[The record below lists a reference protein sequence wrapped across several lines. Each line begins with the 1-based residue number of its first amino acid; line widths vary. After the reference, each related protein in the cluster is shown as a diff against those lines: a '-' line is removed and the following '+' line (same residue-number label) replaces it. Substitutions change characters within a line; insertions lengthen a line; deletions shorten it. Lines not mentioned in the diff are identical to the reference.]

1 MGFNNGEYLQTSK
14 EELNSSELNLVVAGT
29 ETALM
34 VESEADQLSE
44 EIMLMQWYLDEQ
56 MAPVIDMIN
65 DFAAEA
71 AKPRWEVLETE
82 KNEEV
87 IAKVQELAEEG
98 LKNAYQIHDK
108 QNRSARIS
116 EIKEIVSNEFS
127 GEDQNEEIFGYAM
140 GAVSD
145 LEHAIV
151 RGKILNGE
159 PRIDGRDTR
168 TVRPISI
175 ETSLLPRVHGSVL
188 FTRGET
194 QALVTATLGTSRDE
208 QIVDALQGEYT
219 DRFMLHYNFP
229 PYSTGETGRVGTPK
243 RREIGHGKLAKRA
256 LMAVLPSSDDFG
268 YSLRVVSEITES
280 NARVQWQASVVDL
293 WL

>member
-1 MGFNNGEYLQTSK
+1 M
-14 EELNSSELNLVVAGT
+14 VVAGT
-29 ETALM
+29 RDAVLM

-44 EIMLMQWYLDEQ
+44 EIMLGAVVFGHEQ

-168 TVRPISI
+168 TVRPISMRPPF
-175 ETSLLPRVHGSVL
+175 TKGSRIGA

-229 PYSTGETGRVGTPK
+229 PYSTGETGRVEHRNG
-243 RREIGHGKLAKRA
+243 EKL
-256 LMAVLPSSDDFG
+256 VTG
-268 YSLRVVSEITES
+268 SLQGR
-280 NARVQWQASVVDL
+280 
-293 WL
+293 